1 VCGRFAFF
9 SPAEALQAAFGVTA
23 IANLQPRYNIA
34 PTQDV
39 IVVRSAADG
48 LQVDRLRWGLVPFWA
63 KDPAIGN
70 RMINA
75 RAETVAEKP
84 SFRQALRRRR
94 CVVPADGFF
103 EWQKTADGKQP
114 WYISAADSGLLAFA
128 GLWEEWRGGD
138 EGPLQT
144 FTIITTVA
152 DAFMQTLHHRMPVMF
167 DRAGVDQWLEP
178 QAAPADIDH
187 LLQAAAAPEL
197 RAWPVSRAVNTP
209 MNDRPELIEATSLD

>member
-1 VCGRFAFF
+1 M
-9 SPAEALQAAFGVTA
+9 QAAFGVA
-23 IANLQPRYNIA
+23 AVGELQPRYNIA

-39 IVVRSAADG
+39 IVVRAVADG
-48 LQVDRLRWGLVPFWA
+48 LQVDSLRWGLVPFWA

-114 WYISAADSGLLAFA
+114 WYISAADSRLLAFA
-128 GLWEEWRGGD
+128 GLWEEWRD
-138 EGPLQT
+138 ADAATLQT

-167 DRAGVDQWLEP
+167 DRAGVEQWLNP
-178 QAAPADIDH
+178 AAAPADIDC
-187 LLQAAAAPEL
+187 LLQSATAPEL
-197 RAWPVSRAVNTP
+197 RAWPVSPAVNTP
-209 MNDRPELIEATSLD
+209 LNDRPELLEAQPSD

>member
-1 VCGRFAFF
+1 MCGRFALF
-9 SPAEALQAAFGVTA
+9 SPAEALQAAFGVA
-23 IANLQPRYNIA
+23 DIGELQPRYNIA

-39 IVVRSAADG
+39 VVIRAGTEG
-48 LQVDRLRWGLVPFWA
+48 LLVDRLRWGLVPFWA

-103 EWQKTADGKQP
+103 EWQKTAAGKQP
-114 WYISAADSGLLAFA
+114 WYISAADSRVLAFA
-128 GLWEEWRGGD
+128 GLWEEWRGAD
-138 EGPLQT
+138 DATLRT

-152 DAFMQTLHHRMPVMF
+152 DAFMQTLHHRMPVMLN
-167 DRAGVDQWLEP
+167 DATMSTWLDS
-178 QAAPADIDH
+178 QAAPADIERMLH
-187 LLQAAAAPEL
+187 ASAPEL
-197 RAWPVSRAVNTP
+197 DAWPVSRAVNTP
-209 MNDRPELIEATSLD
+209 LNDSPELLVAQQRD